1 MEKRRV
7 IVFLLLWKAEKKL
20 GEEYLEK
27 EIVVK
32 KVSRHGP
39 TKITIEIVEV
49 TNKNKAPFIR

>member
-1 MEKRRV
+1 MEKRKV
-7 IVFLLLWKAEKKL
+7 IEFLLLCKVEKIL

-39 TKITIEIVEV
+39 TKITIEIVEG

>member
-1 MEKRRV
+1 MEKRKV
-7 IVFLLLWKAEKKL
+7 IEFLLLWKVEKIL

-32 KVSRHGP
+32 KVSRDGP
-39 TKITIEIVEV
+39 RKITIEIVEG